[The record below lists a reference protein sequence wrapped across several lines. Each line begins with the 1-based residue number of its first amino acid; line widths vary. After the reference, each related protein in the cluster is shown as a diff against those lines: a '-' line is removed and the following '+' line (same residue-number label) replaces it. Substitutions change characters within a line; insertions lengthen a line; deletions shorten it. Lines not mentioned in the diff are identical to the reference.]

1 MSLIFIL
8 NIENEPPNVNNKP
21 RYQFHLT
28 LYFDPESG
36 YPMDD
41 PRILS
46 SGYIFVSA
54 DDAPLTTVSHQLIQ
68 IQLNYKFGHTNL
80 GIGGRSRPRLPNQF
94 EFSCIYHSEFESRMN
109 DRRGEIG
116 SSLDIECF
124 GLIVCI
130 SFKLNGTAR

>member
-21 RYQFHLT
+21 IYQFHLT

-80 GIGGRSRPRLPNQF
+80 GIGGRPRPRLPNQ
-94 EFSCIYHSEFESRMN
+94 
-109 DRRGEIG
+109 
-116 SSLDIECF
+116 
-124 GLIVCI
+124 
-130 SFKLNGTAR
+130 